1 MKIIQINKGNLAK
14 ELKGL
19 RRGSSLSDPG
29 LEGSARKIVE
39 DVRKNGDRALFKYT
53 KRFDRVALTGK
64 TVRVSKKEFRE
75 ARKAVPKQLLD
86 DLIRA
91 GKRIRDFH
99 RLKLPSENT
108 FRDTLGNELGW
119 VIRPIERAGLYVPGG
134 KAAYPSTVLM
144 TAIPAKVAGVRELVL
159 VTPCPGGELN
169 PAVLAAAEI
178 AGVDSVYKVGGAQ
191 AVAALAYGTE
201 SIPRVDKIVGPGNI
215 YVAIAKKLVFGV
227 VDIDMIAGPSEVLI
241 IADGSAPAEWVA
253 ADLLAQAEHDEMAV
267 PIVVTNSLR
276 YAKEIEKEV
285 SRQLL
290 KLVRKAIAGVS
301 VRKQG
306 RIFVTGNIEQAIGL
320 SNALAPEHLELCVR
334 KPKSILKKI
343 NHAGAIFLG
352 SMSTEAFGD
361 YIAGP
366 SHVLPTG
373 GAARFSSPL
382 SVYDFLRMPSVI
394 SISKRGFD
402 SLSESVMNLAY
413 SEGLE
418 AHALSVA
425 VRLDGNQRSGIS
437 ES

>member
-1 MKIIQINKGNLAK
+1 
-14 ELKGL
+14 
-19 RRGSSLSDPG
+19 
-29 LEGSARKIVE
+29 
-39 DVRKNGDRALFKYT
+39 
-53 KRFDRVALTGK
+53 
-64 TVRVSKKEFRE
+64 
-75 ARKAVPKQLLD
+75 
-86 DLIRA
+86 
-91 GKRIRDFH
+91 
-99 RLKLPSENT
+99 
-108 FRDTLGNELGW
+108 
-119 VIRPIERAGLYVPGG
+119 
-134 KAAYPSTVLM
+134 
-144 TAIPAKVAGVRELVL
+144 
-159 VTPCPGGELN
+159 
-169 PAVLAAAEI
+169 
-178 AGVDSVYKVGGAQ
+178 VDSVYKVGGAQ

-267 PIVVTNSLR
+267 PMVVTNSLR
-276 YAKEIEKEV
+276 YAKEIDKEV
-285 SRQLL
+285 SRQLSKL
-290 KLVRKAIAGVS
+290 KRKAIAGVS

-320 SNALAPEHLELCVR
+320 ANALAPEHLELCVR

-394 SISKRGFD
+394 SISKQGFD

-413 SEGLE
+413 SEELE

-425 VRLDGNQRSGIS
+425 VRLDESRRSGIS

>member
-201 SIPRVDKIVGPGNI
+201 SVPRVDKIVGPGNI

>member
-1 MKIIQINKGNLAK
+1 VKIIQINKGNLAK

-29 LEGSARKIVE
+29 LEGPARKIVE

-53 KRFDRVALTGK
+53 KRFDKVALTGK

-75 ARKAVPKQLLD
+75 ARKAVPKRLMD
-86 DLIRA
+86 DLHKA
-91 GKRIRDFH
+91 AKRISDFH

-201 SIPRVDKIVGPGNI
+201 SIPKVDKIVGPGNI

-267 PIVVTNSLR
+267 PMVVTNSLR
-276 YAKEIEKEV
+276 YAKEIDKEV
-285 SRQLL
+285 SRQLAKL
-290 KLVRKAIAGVS
+290 KRKAIAGVS

-320 SNALAPEHLELCVR
+320 ANALAPEHLELCVR

-394 SISKRGFD
+394 SISKQGFD

-413 SEGLE
+413 SEELE

-425 VRLDGNQRSGIS
+425 VRLDESRVSIIS
-437 ES
+437 RI

>member
-1 MKIIQINKGNLAK
+1 MKIIRINKVNLAA
-14 ELKGL
+14 ELKKL
-19 RRGSSLSDPG
+19 RRGSTLSDPA
-29 LEGSARKIVE
+29 LESSVRKIVD

-64 TVRVSKKEFRE
+64 TVKVSRSEFRK
-75 ARKAVPKQLLD
+75 ARSAVPKALLD
-86 DLIRA
+86 DLALA

-99 RLKLPSENT
+99 RLKLPSGNT

-119 VIRPIERAGLYVPGG
+119 VIRPVEKAGLYVPGG

-144 TAIPAKVAGVRELVL
+144 TAIPAKVAGVRELAL
-159 VTPCPGGELN
+159 VTPCPGGEVN

-178 AGVDSVYKVGGAQ
+178 AGVDSVYKIGGAQ

-201 SIPRVDKIVGPGNI
+201 SVPKVDKIVGPGNI
-215 YVAIAKKLVFGV
+215 YVTIAKKLVFGE

-241 IADGSAPAEWVA
+241 IADGSAPAGWVA

-267 PIVVTNSLR
+267 PAVVTDSAS
-276 YAKEIEKEV
+276 YAREV
-285 SRQLL
+285 SKELTLQLSRL
-290 KLVRKAIAGVS
+290 ERKAIAGES

-306 RIFVTGNIEQAIGL
+306 RIFVTRNIEQAIDL
-320 SNALAPEHLELCVR
+320 ANAFAPEHLELCVAEPR
-334 KPKSILKKI
+334 SMLKKI
-343 NHAGAIFLG
+343 NNAGAIFLG

-394 SISKRGFD
+394 SVSRKGFD
-402 SLSESVMNLAY
+402 TLSDSVMNLAY

-418 AHALSVA
+418 AHALSVS
-425 VRLDGNQRSGIS
+425 VRTDVAALIRKPEN
-437 ES
+437 